1 MFVCYLQNAGLTPLR
16 NIKTY
21 KLEIRPFASM
31 WTSQNT
37 GWILDLNTSTCTRHS
52 PRGSGDVLIDPYSD
66 LFGRVNRILG
76 QFEERGHLTVY
87 QPRQLQLPITVD
99 LKRMGL
105 RFYVNWNGFL
115 QSMFSRAE
123 IDPNQDAGTW

>member
-37 GWILDLNTSTCTRHS
+37 GWILDVNTSTCTRHS
-52 PRGSGDVLIDPYSD
+52 PRGSGEVLIDPYSD

-76 QFEERGHLTVY
+76 QFEERAHLTVSK
-87 QPRQLQLPITVD
+87 PRQSSISVE

-105 RFYVNWNGFL
+105 RFHVNRNGFL
-115 QSMFSRAE
+115 QSMSSRAE